1 MADNKWYPGAD
12 NVSGST
18 LGNHVGVIPDRS
30 ARKARVAELPKQDPK
45 NAVKIS
51 TGTKK
56 LTYVS
61 DLHKIDSGPISGEET
76 VKAWILENEYL
87 KITGVLLG
95 GNLMGFLDK
104 ETGKEY
110 LWLNEAGAVG
120 YGAGS
125 NAFPL
130 TRGLFLHGGIRM
142 AAVTAEHGLYYDTDW
157 DLDFEFSKKGDE
169 ASLIFSIKDDA
180 KARADLKDELSTGGF
195 SSWSSDNLK
204 NYPVTDAIFSFK
216 VTLRKGEKF
225 LRTECTV
232 ENTRGEPVQAEAW
245 MPQTWPISESSQIIS
260 HQKKRRIKAGKAA
273 YVADNWVMQAM
284 IKDKYV
290 ANDMGLDP
298 DSKLPQYNGSG
309 PYTTKGKEGPKDGW
323 VISYPPSQMGP
334 TKDMILRSKGKLPK
348 PQSEEDQLAGKPVEY
363 FDSWWPPEDVYKMD
377 LDYPLQWPSDQ
388 GGILY
393 DYPFMDGNYHAVSF
407 GEYWKDGEGKTREED
422 GRGIAYVSLEGSRE
436 NPRFTKMWSWGNKKM
451 FDRDEANKRDPPLAA
466 GRPLT
471 EYYEPWASAFNSA
484 FFELYQFPPGKSS
497 WEARFVPITGGL
509 TKDKKQH
516 ELREVVD
523 DAVVDAVKSLK
534 KK

>member
-1 MADNKWYPGAD
+1 MVSNKWYPNNPD
-12 NVSGST
+12 NVEGSSV
-18 LGNHVGVIPDRS
+18 GKPIGAIPKRGEREQVHVG
-30 ARKARVAELPKQDPK
+30 ELPEPHKDED
-45 NAVKIS
+45 AVKI
-51 TGTKK
+51 TKGTKK
-56 LTYVS
+56 LTYVETI
-61 DLHKIDSGPISGEET
+61 DKIDTGPISGEET
-76 VKAWILENEYL
+76 VDAWFLENEHL

-104 ETGKEY
+104 KTGKEY

-120 YGAGS
+120 YGSGS

-157 DLDFEFSKKGDE
+157 DLDFEVDDAGEF
-169 ASLIFSIKDDA
+169 ASLIFSIQDTQQM
-180 KARADLKDELSTGGF
+180 RAELKDALSTNGF
-195 SSWSSDNLK
+195 SSWDPEPMK
-204 NYPVTDAIFSFK
+204 NYPVTDAKFIFK

-232 ENTRGEPVQAEAW
+232 VNTRNEPIQAEAW

-260 HQKKRRIKAGKAA
+260 HQKKRRVKAGKAA
-273 YVADNWVMQAM
+273 YVADSWVMQEM
-284 IKDKYV
+284 IKDKYM
-290 ANDMGLDP
+290 ATDMGLDP
-298 DSKLPQYNGSG
+298 DHTLPQYNGSK
-309 PYTTKGKEGPKDGW
+309 PWTTKGKEGPKDGW
-323 VISYPPSQMGP
+323 VVSYPPSQMGP
-334 TKDMILRSKGKLPK
+334 TKEMLLRSKGELQK
-348 PQSEEDQLAGKPVEY
+348 PGSDEFYKA
-363 FDSWWPPEDVYKMD
+363 WWPQEDVYKMD

-407 GEYWKDGEGKTREED
+407 GEYWKDGTGATKEED
-422 GRGIAYVSLEGSRE
+422 GRGVAYVSAAGSRE
-436 NPRFTKMWSWGNKKM
+436 NPRFTKMWSWGNKNM
-451 FDRDEANKRDPPLAA
+451 FDRDVANSRDPPLAA

-523 DAVVDAVKSLK
+523 EAIKDAVASL
-534 KK
+534 